1 MKIKVLITVLS
12 LFSLNLA
19 HTAPISESTIQ
30 IKNRNALVGLWA
42 MQIPENQKCH
52 EYYNFKSNQSVLI
65 QSAKEWS
72 FGHYTYQPS
81 FDQDAV
87 PALMMLHIL
96 YDNNQTDCSGIQ
108 EDQSGEISRFAVT
121 WKNSNQISFCAED
134 QSKQCFANLKRIL
147 P

>member
-19 HTAPISESTIQ
+19 HTAPLSENTVQ

-81 FDQDAV
+81 FDGTLSLNLLASEHDRNPRSKV
-87 PALMMLHIL
+87 SVGNAL
-96 YDNNQTDCSGIQ
+96 C
-108 EDQSGEISRFAVT
+108 
-121 WKNSNQISFCAED
+121 
-134 QSKQCFANLKRIL
+134 
-147 P
+147 